1 LQMNYAGVDLIRG
14 ADGQALVLEVN
25 SIPAWYGLQSV
36 TQHSIA
42 QHLVNDFVSLMPVA
56 PPFLGSDP
64 PRGLTP
70 RGV

>member
-1 LQMNYAGVDLIRG
+1 
-14 ADGQALVLEVN
+14 
-25 SIPAWYGLQSV
+25 LQSV